1 MQGAIKLVKS
11 VAMKRHPLD
20 PFKHD
25 LVEIENHLRRSL
37 ECEHPLIQEVAQY
50 IITSGGKR
58 IRPVLTV
65 ACSRLYGGDRDKAYA
80 LSVVPE
86 YLHAAS
92 LLHDDVVDEG
102 ELRRGKPPAY
112 RVWGN
117 RVTILSGDYL
127 YARAI
132 EIATTF
138 GSPEIDSVIA
148 RTVQLMAE
156 GEIIQLVQS
165 KDPSLDRK
173 TYYAVV
179 ERKTGALIAAS
190 CAIGALVAGAREE
203 EADALWSFGA
213 SLGKAFQIV
222 DDCLD
227 YIAEEE
233 EFGKGIGT
241 DLKEK
246 KITLPLIHCFE
257 AGGERASKIMDILN
271 KERVEDE
278 DVGLVTTLIS
288 ESGALKSAYEEARA
302 HIDSA
307 LEALRTAPSSPTRDH
322 LEAISRYILERR
334 R

>member
-1 MQGAIKLVKS
+1 MLVKS
-11 VAMKRHPLD
+11 IGMNRHPLD
-20 PFKHD
+20 PFRDD
-25 LVEIENHLRRSL
+25 LVEIESHLKRSL

-65 ACSRLYGGDRDKAYA
+65 ACSRLYGGESEKAYA

-102 ELRRGKPPAY
+102 ELRRGKVPAY
-112 RVWGN
+112 KVWGN

-138 GSPEIDSVIA
+138 GNPEIDSVIA

-165 KDPSLDRK
+165 KKPSLDRK
-173 TYYAVV
+173 TYYAIV

-190 CAIGALVAGAREE
+190 CAIGALVAGAKKA
-203 EADALWSFGA
+203 EADSLWRFGLL
-213 SLGKAFQIV
+213 LGKAFQIV

-227 YIAEEE
+227 YIADEE

-246 KITLPLIHCFE
+246 KITLPLIQCFE
-257 AGGERASKIMDILN
+257 AGGENASNILEILN
-271 KERVEDE
+271 KEKIEDS
-278 DVGLVTTLIS
+278 DIGLVTTLIS
-288 ESGALKSAYEEARA
+288 ESGALESAYAEARA
-302 HIDSA
+302 LIDSA
-307 LEALRTAPSSPTRDH
+307 LEALMTAPPSPTRDQ